1 MYHGN
6 ALVRD
11 FQGIETTRESIEKV
25 KMSKDMIKRTGMPT
39 TVYISDTEVKI
50 TIFGGQEPLH
60 QHQVFTSS
68 DQQKHIDHVF
78 SSDWEHLLHCLRHG
92 QHVHVWLHHLRY
104 WQSAGGDILGLID
117 WLTDELIF
125 SDFLMSSLPRARIRL
140 LRSWRLSV
148 RGTKRGWSSHRGRRS
163 WEARQGRRGRKK
175 ARASRR
181 VVGMHQIRRF
191 VNQHWCIRINLRL

>member
-25 KMSKDMIKRTGMPT
+25 KMSKDMIKQAGMPT

-68 DQQKHIDHVF
+68 DQQKHIDQVF

-92 QHVHVWLHHLRY
+92 QHVHVWLY
-104 WQSAGGDILGLID
+104 
-117 WLTDELIF
+117 
-125 SDFLMSSLPRARIRL
+125 
-140 LRSWRLSV
+140 
-148 RGTKRGWSSHRGRRS
+148 HRGY
-163 WEARQGRRGRKK
+163 RQPAGE
-175 ARASRR
+175 
-181 VVGMHQIRRF
+181 HI
-191 VNQHWCIRINLRL
+191 LD